1 MGSQP
6 GAGSRVG
13 LPAVVCL
20 YFLAYLGVIC
30 LALGTVLVFME
41 RLQILERLEAHLLRR
56 RGNDPA
62 APT

>member
-1 MGSQP
+1 MGSQS
-6 GAGSRVG
+6 GAGWRVG

-20 YFLAYLGVIC
+20 YFLVFLGTIC

-41 RLQILERLEAHLLRR
+41 RLQILERLEAHLQRR
-56 RGNDPA
+56 RDNGPA